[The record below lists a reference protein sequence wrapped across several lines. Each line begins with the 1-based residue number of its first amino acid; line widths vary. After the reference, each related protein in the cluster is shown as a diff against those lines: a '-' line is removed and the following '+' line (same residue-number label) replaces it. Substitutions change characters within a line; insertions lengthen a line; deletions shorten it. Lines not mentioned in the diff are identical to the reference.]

1 MTYRIEITADSLSEL
16 AGRVLALAAQF
27 QVTLAP
33 AAYVAPVPVKDPAPA
48 RTAAKAILA
57 QIAATEAEVAP
68 EPVAVLHEVPPFTL
82 TVEPVFE
89 PAPEPAA
96 VVEYDVQKDILP
108 RVLKFVEL
116 RGRDA
121 VEALLAQFGVTRASH
136 VPVEQRG
143 ELVALL
149 DEAIAG

>member
-1 MTYRIEITADSLSEL
+1 MTYRIEITADSLAEL
-16 AGRVLALAAQF
+16 AGRVSALAAQL
-27 QVTLAP
+27 QATTAP
-33 AAYVAPVPVKDPAPA
+33 AAYVAPKAQKK
-48 RTAAKAILA
+48 TAAVMAELA
-57 QIAATEAEVAP
+57 ALVATAPEAAP
-68 EPVAVLHEVPPFTL
+68 EPAAVLHEVPPFTL

-96 VVEYDVQKDILP
+96 VVEYDVQRDILP
-108 RVLKFVEL
+108 RVLRFVEL

-121 VEALLAQFGVTRASH
+121 VEALLAQFGVARASH

>member
-1 MTYRIEITADSLSEL
+1 MTYRIEITADSLDEL
-16 AGRVLALAAQF
+16 AGRVLALAAQI
-27 QVTLAP
+27 QTTP
-33 AAYVAPVPVKDPAPA
+33 AAVPAAVS
-48 RTAAKAILA
+48 AKATRK
-57 QIAATEAEVAP
+57 AAPEKVPETAVEVAP

>member
-1 MTYRIEITADSLSEL
+1 MTYRIEITADSLAEL
-16 AGRVLALAAQF
+16 AGRVSALAAQL
-27 QVTLAP
+27 QATTAP
-33 AAYVAPVPVKDPAPA
+33 AAYVAPVPVKDPTPA

-57 QIAATEAEVAP
+57 QIAAAEAEVAP
-68 EPVAVLHEVPPFTL
+68 EPAAVLHEV
-82 TVEPVFE
+82 
-89 PAPEPAA
+89 APEPAA
-96 VVEYDVQKDILP
+96 VAEYDVQKDILP